1 LNFNEQDDGDDSEIE
16 KANMNDN
23 ENNENENDSNSNSN
37 SNSDSDSE
45 KNINSAKNTVNN
57 TSTNNIT
64 SKTNKTNDTT
74 NKINNNINK
83 TNNMISVG
91 ININITESPYWPD
104 RAFHIHTQHPLE
116 LTDVLQG
123 HDIPQFGPHGSH
135 CSVFSYNKKHKY
147 TRNNKNNKKKKYN
160 GNYNI
165 NNNYNNQEYY
175 SSEYDSSDH
184 KIYHDDDNNDSNN
197 DDNYY
202 KTIINEMT
210 NNENIDFNKLD
221 DNEELKKEIIKEQK
235 KIKKMKKFKI
245 QEQAEIDG
253 KLRYCE
259 RWEDMVDDVSSLFE
273 WAVANRLNKIE
284 WLLLGNYKWG
294 DELETRAKR
303 FVFICFFFL
312 T

>member
-1 LNFNEQDDGDDSEIE
+1 MLNSNSNVQDDNDDGEVEIT
-16 KANMNDN
+16 NM
-23 ENNENENDSNSNSN
+23 NENENDKEDEEENESNSSNS
-37 SNSDSDSE
+37 SNSDSSSDSD
-45 KNINSAKNTVNN
+45 NYINNAKNT
-57 TSTNNIT
+57 I
-64 SKTNKTNDTT
+64 NDTRT
-74 NKINNNINK
+74 NKIANK
-83 TNNMISVG
+83 IYIG

-135 CSVFSYNKKHKY
+135 CSVFSYNKKQKY
-147 TRNNKNNKKKKYN
+147 TRRNKNKKHN
-160 GNYNI
+160 GNFNMR
-165 NNNYNNQEYY
+165 NNYNNQDHYGGND
-175 SSEYDSSDH
+175 YDSNDYRN
-184 KIYHDDDNNDSNN
+184 YHDHDDNDGNSDDN
-197 DDNYY
+197 DNYY
-202 KTIINEMT
+202 NTIINQIT
-210 NNENIDFNKLD
+210 NNIETDLNNLD
-221 DNEELKKEIIKEQK
+221 DDKELKNKIIKEQN
-235 KIKKMKKFKI
+235 KIKKDKKYKI

-303 FVFICFFFL
+303 LLFFHFFMLSFFL
-312 T
+312 FFLF